1 MNNLVNH
8 QNLKLLAETAFST
21 RTSLESDVYS
31 FGVVLLELMTG
42 KKAIDPSFMGNSD
55 VVNWVRSTSS
65 DPHGLETIVDPA
77 LRSYFSDPVVRKEV
91 LKVLLV
97 ALKCTEKEPSS
108 RPAMREVVKKLID
121 VKPGWLSSGR

>member
-1 MNNLVNH
+1 MNNLLNH
-8 QNLKLLAETAFST
+8 QNLKFLAETAFST

-31 FGVVLLELMTG
+31 FGVVLLELITG

-55 VVNWVRSTSS
+55 VVNWVRSSS
-65 DPHGLETIVDPA
+65 SNPQGLQTVVDPA
-77 LRSYFSDPVVRKEV
+77 LGPYFSDPVVRKEV

-121 VKPGWLSSGR
+121 VKPGWLSNGR